1 MDTIVV
7 SVSGQVGESHIRSL
21 CNLVPGLVS
30 YECKPASGTAH
41 PNSHN
46 HTTVLAWHIKST
58 VQCFVSGMAYVR
70 YVSPDCAAFAV
81 DRLHGFEY
89 PIGFPLSVSFAK
101 PGSQHS
107 RSMVLLC
114 CNGRCV
120 FRRRAAR
127 RVRNEVAARSSLG
140 RLRRSTTGRR
150 RTEGSG
156 CVYLTSEC

>member
-1 MDTIVV
+1 M
-7 SVSGQVGESHIRSL
+7 
-21 CNLVPGLVS
+21 
-30 YECKPASGTAH
+30 
-41 PNSHN
+41 
-46 HTTVLAWHIKST
+46 
-58 VQCFVSGMAYVR
+58 QCFVSGMAYVR

-156 CVYLTSEC
+156 CVYLTSECYFMKTRVLLVSMLHLRDDLGHSIAGEVRLRLVVFVVVLG